1 MKKYRILL
9 AMLAVI
15 VFGTGCGEKD
25 KQVSDKQ
32 AGKQVDKE
40 VDKEEVTAEE
50 YDFEAYK
57 SLEDIFSIEPVQLEE
72 QGAQY
77 VVSYR
82 FTYQS
87 DDAQVVGYIGI
98 PKECIEQK
106 KPYPVIVY
114 NRGGNQDYGALQEQE
129 IAYMSYQFNSVVIG
143 SQYRGT
149 SGGTGKDQYGGKDV
163 EDVVK
168 LLDLCEQFSFVD
180 MDNLCM
186 MGASRGGMMSYMV
199 ARQDDRVKRLVI
211 ISGLTDLFQSFE
223 ERSDMQE
230 LLTELIGKTPGEATE
245 EYEKRSAIC
254 WADEIKVP
262 VLMFH
267 SRNDEKVSFSQ
278 AEAMYQALKEA
289 GTECSF
295 VVYEDNIHG
304 LREEEI
310 PIINQWLNGE
320 DVSQYTVK

>member
-9 AMLAVI
+9 AVLAVG
-15 VFGTGCGEKD
+15 VFGMGCGEKE
-25 KQVSDKQ
+25 KQVFDK
-32 AGKQVDKE
+32 KMDKE
-40 VDKEEVTAEE
+40 AVTVVEE
-50 YDFEAYK
+50 YDFEKYE
-57 SLEDIFSIEPVQLEE
+57 SLEDILSIEKVQLEE

-77 VVSYR
+77 VTSYR

-98 PKECIEQK
+98 PKECIEKK

-114 NRGGNQDYGALQEQE
+114 NRGGNRDYGALQEQE
-129 IAYMSYQFNSVVIG
+129 IAYMSYQFNSIVIG

-149 SGGTGKDQYGGKDV
+149 SGSTGEDQYGGKDV
-163 EDVVK
+163 EDVEK
-168 LLDLCEQFSFVD
+168 LLDLCEEFSFAD

-211 ISGLTDLFQSFE
+211 ISGLTDLFQSYE

-230 LLTELIGKTPGEATE
+230 LLKELIAKTPQEAPE

-254 WADEIKVP
+254 WADEIKIP

-267 SRNDEKVSFSQ
+267 SRKDEKVSFSQ
-278 AEAMYQALKEA
+278 AEAMYQALKEE

-295 VVYEDNIHG
+295 VVYEDDIHG
-304 LREEEI
+304 MREEEI
-310 PIINQWLNGE
+310 PVINQWLKGE
-320 DVSQYTVK
+320 DISKYTVK

>member
-15 VFGTGCGEKD
+15 VLGTGCGKKD
-25 KQVSDKQ
+25 KQVSEKQ
-32 AGKQVDKE
+32 AGKEIDK
-40 VDKEEVTAEE
+40 EVTAEE

-57 SLEDIFSIEPVQLEE
+57 SLEDILSIELVQLEE
-72 QGAQY
+72 QGAQC

-106 KPYPVIVY
+106 KPCPVIVY

-211 ISGLTDLFQSFE
+211 ISGLTDLFQSYE

-267 SRNDEKVSFSQ
+267 SRNDEKVSFLQ

>member
-9 AMLAVI
+9 VMLAVI
-15 VFGTGCGEKD
+15 VFGIGCGEKE
-25 KQVSDKQ
+25 KQVFDK
-32 AGKQVDKE
+32 KM
-40 VDKEEVTAEE
+40 DKEEATVVEE
-50 YDFEAYK
+50 YDFEKYE
-57 SLEDIFSIEPVQLEE
+57 SLEDILSIEKVQLEE

-87 DDAQVVGYIGI
+87 GDAQVVGYIGI

-129 IAYMSYQFNSVVIG
+129 VAYMSYQFNRIVIA

-149 SGGTGKDQYGGKDV
+149 SGSTGEDQYGGKDV
-163 EDVVK
+163 EDVEK
-168 LLDLCEQFSFVD
+168 LLDLCEEFSFTD

-211 ISGLTDLFQSFE
+211 ISGLTDLFQSCE

-230 LLTELIGKTPGEATE
+230 LMKELIGKTPQEAQE
-245 EYEKRSAIC
+245 EYEKRSAIY
-254 WADEIKVP
+254 WTDEIKIP

-278 AEAMYQALKEA
+278 AEAMYQALKEE

-295 VVYEDNIHG
+295 VVYEDDIHG
-304 LREEEI
+304 MREEEI
-310 PIINQWLNGE
+310 PIINQWLNSE
-320 DVSQYTVK
+320 DISKYTVK